1 MRRPWPAPAPVP
13 QFQGWVGQLLLQRL
27 VFCSSPATLKLG
39 GGGREGVG
47 ELGWVLVV
55 LDSSHC
61 PCRRIPKFLFG
72 GVVEFFCRRCAHGRG
87 MLLAK
92 CSPGMTKT
100 SCGAMRES
108 LFLQYVFEVNAP
120 RIRRVSMWRT
130 NNLWNSRNPVSVHPF
145 CEQGSSGTT
154 CGSEKERRLQ
164 FSITRLAGSQL

>member
-1 MRRPWPAPAPVP
+1 MRRPRPAPACPPISMLGRSVASAAA
-13 QFQGWVGQLLLQRL
+13 RIL
-27 VFCSSPATLKLG
+27 VFPCNIEIG
-39 GGGREGVG
+39 GVGGRAGVG

-87 MLLAK
+87 MFLAK
-92 CSPGMTKT
+92 CSPGMTRA

-130 NNLWNSRNPVSVHPF
+130 NNLWNTRNPVSVHPF